1 MALDSSD
8 ALAAFSSGVACALP
22 LPLGVPLEEV
32 GVDGG
37 GMLEEIGAA
46 SVAVALVPA
55 PEDVTVI
62 RKIET
67 V

>member
-1 MALDSSD
+1 M
-8 ALAAFSSGVACALP
+8 
-22 LPLGVPLEEV
+22 
-32 GVDGG
+32 
-37 GMLEEIGAA
+37 EEIGAA